1 MNVFEQFSLRDNVSI
16 VTGAAS
22 GLGKAM
28 AIALAQAGSNIVIAD
43 LNLEKAKE
51 TAAII
56 EKEGVKAL
64 AIPADVANS
73 AQINSIVSETLRVF
87 GKIDALFN
95 NAGVTLHKPAENVT
109 RDEWDKVITINLTSV
124 FLMSQA
130 VGKVMIQQKK
140 GTIINTSS
148 MSGIIVNTPQFQL
161 SYNTSKAGVIML
173 TKSLAMEWVGY
184 NIRVNTIAPGY
195 MKTEMTAPFFDEAG
209 PMVKKWMEMT
219 PMNRPGNPEEL
230 AGIAVY
236 LASDASSYVTGSVF
250 TIDGGYSVW

>member
-1 MNVFEQFSLRDNVSI
+1 MNVMDQFRLTGNVSI
-16 VTGAAS
+16 ITGAAA

-28 AIALAQAGSNIVIAD
+28 AKALAQAGSNVVIVD

-51 TAAII
+51 TAAEI

-64 AIPADVANS
+64 AIQADVTNS
-73 AQINSIVSETLRVF
+73 VQIDTVVTETLNIF
-87 GKIDALFN
+87 GKIDSLFN
-95 NAGVTLHKPAENVT
+95 NAGITLHKNVENVT
-109 RDEWDKVITINLTSV
+109 IDEWNKVMDVNLTSV

-130 VGKVMIQQKK
+130 VGKVMIQQKR

-148 MSGIIVNTPQFQL
+148 MSGVIVNTPQNQL

-173 TKSLAMEWVGY
+173 TKSLAMEWVGH

-195 MKTEMTAPFFDEAG
+195 MKTEMTAPFFVEAG
-209 PMVKKWMEMT
+209 PMVKKWMEMI

-236 LASDASSYVTGSVF
+236 LASEASSYVTGSVF
-250 TIDGGYSVW
+250 TIDGGYCAW